1 MAPQIRGIIFDLG
14 DTLLDF
20 GSVDV
25 GAEFEKGTR
34 LAYER
39 LREWGKPLPSFAT
52 YHRRQFLTIRWQY
65 LLTHLHGRDFN
76 ALDLLSRLSRRFG
89 HHLTRDETIE
99 LAQLWYE
106 PVSGRATTEPG
117 LREMLEGLHDRG
129 LKLGLLSNT
138 FIPPEILD
146 RHIERENLLDLLP
159 VRVYSCDLPRR
170 KPHGSAF
177 TAVAKKIGLAP
188 DELMF
193 VGDSLKADIHGA
205 NRAGMVS
212 VLKDPSGKKRHWRIK
227 PDHRIRNL
235 LELPNVLSLYDM

>member
-1 MAPQIRGIIFDLG
+1 MAQQIRGIIFDLG

-20 GSVDV
+20 GSVNV

-39 LREWGKPLPSFAT
+39 LKEWGKSLPAFST

-65 LLTHLHGRDFN
+65 LLTHLRGSDFN
-76 ALDLLSRLSRRFG
+76 ALDLIGRLSRRLG
-89 HHLTRDETIE
+89 HNLTPAEALE
-99 LAQLWYE
+99 LAGLWYE
-106 PVSGRATTEPG
+106 PVSGCATTEPG
-117 LREMLEGLHDRG
+117 LRELLVSLRDSG

-138 FIPPEILD
+138 FIPSEILD
-146 RHIERENLLDLLP
+146 RHIEQEGLLDSLP

-177 TAVAKKIGLAP
+177 TAVAEKMGLP
-188 DELMF
+188 PEELMF
-193 VGDSLKADIHGA
+193 VGDSLKADIRGA
-205 NRAGMVS
+205 NRVGMVS

-227 PDHRIRNL
+227 PDHRIRSM
-235 LELPNVLSLYDM
+235 LELPNVLRLYDV